1 MAQTSGSPQE
11 GQSGPEPNNNVGAD
25 PHTAGRVEQCT
36 VTDRSE
42 PLAADDE
49 QRKPGVCPEILSEE
63 YLSKDKYDGCRYQ
76 GPFTKSLQKAEAL
89 FRIRFNP
96 SLKWLLRQ
104 KSDGSCWDYESE
116 DNFVACQNLTSRSSM
131 RLQRLEQNLLSLSS
145 QCRVL
150 RGLGGCLRGCVTGLS
165 ASGEADCY
173 HHPQAAAFSQHYGQL
188 QHLLE
193 QRALLLFLH
202 EYGRRCRVANCFVTR
217 LGDVLDR
224 ARVLLANGGGQAARQ
239 PSSTWNLGLQAM
251 CEELQ
256 LHVSHWDLLCSRAR
270 SDLFL
275 RPVLFSHT
283 EMLCSMRR
291 ALWLL
296 GLQALLLMEHCIHT
310 ALLALAAA
318 QLGRVPRDALED
330 LVAAVE
336 LYNHIVAQQRA
347 TAWSSQILFRSDWYH
362 IRQCLPRKSARP
374 APFPVVHLMKILA
387 QRRAQI
393 AAEQLYH
400 WTCQQT
406 DLISLAGHTST
417 EWTNSGPSDPL
428 QPSSCTSALATVE
441 ISPDAIPDEPPRKR
455 LHSFWSSNLPFSAFV
470 RRDREYLE
478 ILFQVLVSS
487 TDLLAPHIP
496 KRPPLDRAHT
506 ADSAME
512 SNHRASEGEE
522 RLLNRAKTASSRH
535 KAIQWMDLSKSDA
548 CVELF
553 SQYRDMLWREFGRAV
568 IHCFYYHSQSPIL
581 GSVNQWNYQMV
592 FLLGKWLKHACKEE
606 LVPSE
611 CKEVLNKFCSHI
623 LSTAAF
629 MRWDEMMCSSLGLG
643 LNDKCLPRPM
653 LENSAV
659 RTATMDLTIHLFP
672 PLFCILQLLQI
683 SDPNSG
689 ETETRSLSVCHL
701 GLLRRAVATVQSS
714 TFWIMSKAY
723 QFLASWSLNK
733 FLLVTQGDL
742 KVLRRAV
749 ESLTQQLEHVGE
761 DAEHP
766 LIVQHKLQLTLA
778 VSQLQAF
785 SELVL
790 RIFSMDCKKMSVE
803 IFEQTM
809 PSAKHWRVNYK
820 SELPTS
826 PSEYAASAAQ
836 SVIGQVLEGVQP
848 LPDEARIPAL
858 AEAMTAFMEAWM
870 EHILKQKI
878 KFSIQGA
885 LQLKQ
890 DFDLIRDLIRSEE
903 YSLSEE
909 LHHRLLSLRVFHQVD
924 SAIVCLL
931 QQPMAKTY
939 VLSRGWDPFRRCC
952 PKRGQV
958 VDQAAGSLNNLE
970 TMDIQ
975 PACHQ
980 ALTQTE
986 GSVTPELLST
996 APPESYLAVAQQ
1008 EWLDLRIHSG
1018 SRWRLPGFQCF
1029 TKSEP

>member
-1 MAQTSGSPQE
+1 MAQTPGSPQE
-11 GQSGPEPNNNVGAD
+11 GQSGAEPNKNGQTD
-25 PHTAGRVEQCT
+25 PHPADRAEQSA
-36 VTDRSE
+36 VTDNSE
-42 PLAADDE
+42 PPATDDE
-49 QRKPGVCPEILSEE
+49 QRKPGVCPEVLPEE
-63 YLSKDKYDGCRYQ
+63 CFSRDKYDGSRSHS
-76 GPFTKSLQKAEAL
+76 PFTKSLQKAEAL

-104 KSDGSCWDYESE
+104 KSEGSCWDYENE

-150 RGLGGCLRGCVTGLS
+150 RGLGGCLQGCITGLS
-165 ASGEADCY
+165 TSMEAEFY

-188 QHLLE
+188 QQLLE
-193 QRALLLFLH
+193 QRAQLLFLH
-202 EYGRRCRVANCFVTR
+202 EYGRRCRVASCFVTR
-217 LGDVLDR
+217 LGDVLEK
-224 ARVLLANGGGQAARQ
+224 ARLLLAGGQAAEQ
-239 PSSTWNLGLQAM
+239 PGSPWNLGLRAM

-256 LHVSHWDLLCSRAR
+256 LHVSHWDLLCARAR
-270 SDLFL
+270 SDPSL
-275 RPVLFSHT
+275 RPVLFSRT
-283 EMLCSMRR
+283 EMLGSMRR

-296 GLQALLLMEHCIHT
+296 GLQAVLLMEQCIHT
-310 ALLALAAA
+310 TLLALAAA
-318 QLGRVPRDALED
+318 QLGRVPRDALGD
-330 LVAAVE
+330 LLAAVE
-336 LYNHIVAQQRA
+336 LYNHIVAYQRSQRRA
-347 TAWSSQILFRSDWYH
+347 AAWSSQMLFRADWSQ
-362 IRQCLPRKSARP
+362 IRSRLPRKSSRP
-374 APFPVVHLMKILA
+374 APFPVVQLMTILA

-393 AAEQLYH
+393 AAQQLYD

-406 DLISLAGHTST
+406 DLISLAGQPST
-417 EWTNSGPSDPL
+417 EWTHLGPPDALTPTPTAESSPDMIPD
-428 QPSSCTSALATVE
+428 QPSQK
-441 ISPDAIPDEPPRKR
+441 P
-455 LHSFWSSNLPFSAFV
+455 LHGFWSSNLPFSLFV

-496 KRPPLDRAHT
+496 KRPPLNRVDT
-506 ADSAME
+506 AEGATE
-512 SNHRASEGEE
+512 RNHRASEGEE
-522 RLLNRAKTASSRH
+522 RLLNRPKLASSRH

-553 SQYRDMLWREFGRAV
+553 SQYRDMLWREFDRTV
-568 IHCFYYHSQSPIL
+568 IYYFYYQSHNTIL
-581 GSVNQWNYQMV
+581 GGVSQWNYQMV
-592 FLLGKWLKHACKEE
+592 FLLVRWLKHACKEE
-606 LVPSE
+606 LIPAE
-611 CKEVLNKFCSHI
+611 CKEVLNKFCSHL
-623 LSTAAF
+623 LSTAGF
-629 MRWDEMMCSSLGLG
+629 MCWDEIMCASLGLG
-643 LNDKCLPRPM
+643 LNDKCLPRPV

-659 RTATMDLTIHLFP
+659 RTITMDLTLQLFP
-672 PLFCILQLLQI
+672 PLLSVLQLLH
-683 SDPNSG
+683 SPDPDSG
-689 ETETRSLSVCHL
+689 GKKTWSYHL
-701 GLLRRAVATVQSS
+701 GLLQRAVATVQSS
-714 TFWIMSKAY
+714 TFWVMSKAY

-742 KVLRRAV
+742 KVLRATV
-749 ESLTQQLEHVGE
+749 ESLSQQLEAVG
-761 DAEHP
+761 AGVEHR
-766 LIVQHKLQLTLA
+766 LIVQHRLQLTRA

-820 SELPTS
+820 AELPSS

-931 QQPMAKTY
+931 QQPMAKPY

-970 TMDIQ
+970 TMEIQ
-975 PACHQ
+975 PANHQ
-980 ALTQTE
+980 ALTQAE

-1018 SRWRLPGFQCF
+1018 SRWKFPGLQCF

>member
-1 MAQTSGSPQE
+1 MAQMSANQQE
-11 GQSGPEPNNNVGAD
+11 GQSEPNKPPHSTAAAAD
-25 PHTAGRVEQCT
+25 RVEQSA
-36 VTDRSE
+36 VTDSSE
-42 PLAADDE
+42 LLASEDE
-49 QRKPGVCPEILSEE
+49 QRKPIVCPEILSEE
-63 YLSKDKYDGCRYQ
+63 YLSRDKYDGSRYHC
-76 GPFTKSLQKAEAL
+76 PFTKSLQKAEAL

-104 KSDGSCWDYESE
+104 KGDGSCWDYENE

-131 RLQRLEQNLLSLSS
+131 RLQRLEHNLLSLSS

-150 RGLGGCLRGCVTGLS
+150 RGVRGCLQGCVTGLS
-165 ASGEADCY
+165 ASGEADFY
-173 HHPQAAAFSQHYGQL
+173 HHPQAAAFSQHYVQL

-193 QRALLLFLH
+193 QRAQLLFLH
-202 EYGRRCRVANCFVTR
+202 EFGRRSRVASCFVTR
-217 LGDVLDR
+217 LGDVLER
-224 ARVLLANGGGQAARQ
+224 ARLLLLAGGGGPAAGL
-239 PSSTWNLGLQAM
+239 PSSSTWNLGLQAM

-256 LHVSHWDLLCSRAR
+256 LHVSHWDLLCARAR

-275 RPVLFSHT
+275 RPVLFNHS
-283 EMLCSMRR
+283 EMLGSMRK
-291 ALWLL
+291 ALSML
-296 GLQALLLMEHCIHT
+296 GLQALLLMERCIHT

-336 LYNHIVAQQRA
+336 LYNHIVAQKKA
-347 TAWSSQILFRSDWYH
+347 TTWSSQVLFRSNWSQ
-362 IRQCLPRKSARP
+362 ISPGFSRNSAEP
-374 APFPVVHLMKILA
+374 APFPVVQLMKILA
-387 QRRAQI
+387 RRRAQI
-393 AAEQLYH
+393 ASEQLYY
-400 WTCQQT
+400 WTSQQT
-406 DLISLAGHTST
+406 DLISLSGQPST
-417 EWTNSGPSDPL
+417 EWSDSGPSDPP
-428 QPSSCTSALATVE
+428 QPSSFTSASITAE
-441 ISPDAIPDEPPRKR
+441 NSPDPLSDDPPKKH
-455 LHSFWSSNLPFSAFV
+455 LHTSWSSNLPLSTFV

-478 ILFQVLVSS
+478 TLFQVLVSS

-506 ADSAME
+506 ADGAMD
-512 SNHRASEGEE
+512 SSRRASEGEE
-522 RLLNRAKTASSRH
+522 KLPNRAKTASSRH

-553 SQYRDMLWREFGRAV
+553 SQYRDMLWNQFNRSV
-568 IHCFYYHSQSPIL
+568 INCFYYQPHSDRL
-581 GSVNQWNYQMV
+581 GSVNQWNYQMM
-592 FLLGKWLKHACKEE
+592 FLLGKWLQHACKEE
-606 LVPSE
+606 LVPAES
-611 CKEVLNKFCSHI
+611 KDVLNKFCFHI

-629 MRWDEMMCSSLGLG
+629 MRWDDMMCASLGLG
-643 LNDKCLPRPM
+643 VNDKCLPRPVP
-653 LENSAV
+653 ENSAV
-659 RTATMDLTIHLFP
+659 RTATMDLTIQLFP
-672 PLFCILQLLQI
+672 PLFCVLHLLQTP
-683 SDPNSG
+683 DPNSVG
-689 ETETRSLSVCHL
+689 EEESGCSVYYL
-701 GLLRRAVATVQSS
+701 KLLRRAVATVQSS
-714 TFWIMSKAY
+714 TFWVMSKAY
-723 QFLASWSLNK
+723 QFLAAWALNK

-742 KVLRRAV
+742 KVLRRTV
-749 ESLTQQLEHVGE
+749 EVLAQQLDVVG
-761 DAEHP
+761 DGAEHP
-766 LIVQHKLQLTLA
+766 LIVQHNLQLTRA

-820 SELPTS
+820 SELPSS

-836 SVIGQVLEGVQP
+836 SVIGQVIEGVQP

-858 AEAMTAFMEAWM
+858 TEAMTAFMEAWM

-890 DFDLIRDLIRSEE
+890 DFDLIRDLICSEE

-909 LHHRLLSLRVFHQVD
+909 LHHRLLSLRVFQQVD
-924 SAIVCLL
+924 GAIVCLL

-975 PACHQ
+975 PMCHQ
-980 ALTQTE
+980 ALTQAE

-1029 TKSEP
+1029 SKSES

>member
-1 MAQTSGSPQE
+1 MAQTSASPQE
-11 GQSGPEPNNNVGAD
+11 GQSGAEPNKNGQAD
-25 PHTAGRVEQCT
+25 PHTADRGEPPA
-36 VTDRSE
+36 VTENSE
-42 PLAADDE
+42 PPAADEE
-49 QRKPGVCPEILSEE
+49 QRKPTICPETLPDE
-63 YLSKDKYDGCRYQ
+63 YLSKDKYDGSRYQ
-76 GPFTKSLQKAEAL
+76 SPFTKSLQKAEAL

-104 KSDGSCWDYESE
+104 KSEGCWDYENE
-116 DNFVACQNLTSRSSM
+116 DNFVACQNLTSRSSI

-145 QCRVL
+145 QCHVM
-150 RGLGGCLRGCVTGLS
+150 RGFGGCLRGCITGLS
-165 ASGEADCY
+165 DSLEADFY
-173 HHPQAAAFSQHYGQL
+173 HHPQAAAFSQHYAQL
-188 QHLLE
+188 QQLLE
-193 QRALLLFLH
+193 QRAQLLFLH
-202 EYGRRCRVANCFVTR
+202 EYGRRCRVANCYVKR
-217 LGDVLDR
+217 LSDVLEK
-224 ARVLLANGGGQAARQ
+224 ACLLLAAGQTAEQ
-239 PSSTWNLGLQAM
+239 PSSTWNLRLRAM

-256 LHVSHWDLLCSRAR
+256 LHVSHWDLLCARAR
-270 SDLFL
+270 SDPSL
-275 RPVLFSHT
+275 RPVLFSRT
-283 EMLCSMRR
+283 EMLGSMRR
-291 ALWLL
+291 ALWLV
-296 GLQALLLMEHCIHT
+296 GLQAMMLMEQCLHT
-310 ALLALAAA
+310 ALLAIAAT
-318 QLGRVPRDALED
+318 QLGRIPRDALED
-330 LVAAVE
+330 MLTAVE
-336 LYNHIVAQQRA
+336 LYNHTVAYQRSQQRA
-347 TAWSSQILFRSDWYH
+347 AAWSSQILFRSDCS
-362 IRQCLPRKSARP
+362 QVKSCLPRKSSRP
-374 APFPVVHLMKILA
+374 TPFPVVHLMTILA

-393 AAEQLYH
+393 AAQQLYD

-406 DLISLAGHTST
+406 DLISLAGQPST
-417 EWTNSGPSDPL
+417 EWTHLGPPVSFTHAFA
-428 QPSSCTSALATVE
+428 QAE
-441 ISPDAIPDEPPRKR
+441 GSPDAVPDQPPKKP
-455 LHSFWSSNLPFSAFV
+455 LHSFWSSNLPFSMFV

-487 TDLLAPHIP
+487 TDLLAPHVP
-496 KRPPLDRAHT
+496 KRPPLDRADT
-506 ADSAME
+506 AEDATE
-512 SNHRASEGEE
+512 RRRRVSEGEE
-522 RLLNRAKTASSRH
+522 RLLNRPKLASSRH

-553 SQYRDMLWREFGRAV
+553 QQYRDMLWREFDRTV
-568 IHCFYYHSQSPIL
+568 IFYFYYQSHNT
-581 GSVNQWNYQMV
+581 GVSQWNYQMV
-592 FLLGKWLKHACKEE
+592 FLLVRWLKHACKEE
-606 LVPSE
+606 LIPAE
-611 CKEVLNKFCSHI
+611 CKEVLDRFCSH
-623 LSTAAF
+623 LLCSAAF
-629 MRWDEMMCSSLGLG
+629 MCWDEMMCASLGLG
-643 LNDKCLPRPM
+643 LKDKCLPRPV

-659 RTATMDLTIHLFP
+659 RTTTMDLTLQLFP
-672 PLFCILQLLQI
+672 PLFSVLHILH
-683 SDPNSG
+683 SPDPDSEGTKQNRRFG
-689 ETETRSLSVCHL
+689 LHHL
-701 GLLRRAVATVQSS
+701 GLLSRAVATAQSS
-714 TFWIMSKAY
+714 TLWVMSKAY

-742 KVLRRAV
+742 KILRATV
-749 ESLTQQLEHVGE
+749 ENLAQQLEVVVVG
-761 DAEHP
+761 AEHP
-766 LIVQHKLQLTLA
+766 LIVQHGLQLTRA
-778 VSQLQAF
+778 VAQIQAF

-820 SELPTS
+820 AELPS
-826 PSEYAASAAQ
+826 CPSEYAASAAQ

-931 QQPMAKTY
+931 QQPMAKPY

-958 VDQAAGSLNNLE
+958 VDQAAGSLNSLE

-980 ALTQTE
+980 AMTQAE

-1008 EWLDLRIHSG
+1008 EWLDLRIHCG
-1018 SRWRLPGFQCF
+1018 SRWKLPGLQCF